1 MHIKDNLLLIEK
13 SSPCSLSSRFPFF
26 AERSFTICPKQYNH
40 KERNVLSAS
49 LNKTCP
55 SFSSVDTCI
64 GFAHEAAM
72 CNMGQCCIA
81 GSRTFVQEEI
91 YDEFVKRSVK
101 KAKERTVGDPFD
113 AKTINGPQVC
123 KHLWC

>member
-1 MHIKDNLLLIEK
+1 M
-13 SSPCSLSSRFPFF
+13 
-26 AERSFTICPKQYNH
+26 QYNH
-40 KERNVLSAS
+40 KENVLSA
-49 LNKTCP
+49 LLKP
-55 SFSSVDTCI
+55 QFISFSSVDTCI

-91 YDEFVKRSVK
+91 YDEFVKRSVE

-123 KHLWC
+123 IHLC